1 VTRRTST
8 DFSSYWL
15 KFFDDQLTK
24 RHIQRPAL
32 LVLDGHFSHI
42 NGTVLEYAVSHSI
55 DLFVLPA
62 HTSHFT
68 QHLEDKVFSTLKRN
82 YERLLDIFPVM
93 FNHPQPTK
101 YDLAR
106 LVSLAWDGFSEP
118 TECVLAITRVSAVG
132 DSMIKKWSGAVDAE
146 FVTTAFRRT
155 GIFPLSLEVMLG
167 RIIGSQPVVTDLPNV
182 AFVVDTPSLTDRQC
196 RSPKRQGI
204 AQDAVTAAFLGLK
217 QLALLV
223 NQPPVATRSR
233 TYVEGGVLMASPE
246 MVEAIV
252 AAEAERDRKALAKE
266 ALAKERALK
275 RRSRE

>member
-106 LVSLAWDGFSEP
+106 LVSLEWDGFSEP
-118 TECVLAITRVSAVG
+118 TECVLASTR
-132 DSMIKKWSGAVDAE
+132 AVDTE
-146 FVTTAFRRT
+146 FITTAFRRT

-182 AFVVDTPSLTDRQC
+182 AFVVDTPSLTDHQC
-196 RSPKRQGI
+196 RSLKRQGI